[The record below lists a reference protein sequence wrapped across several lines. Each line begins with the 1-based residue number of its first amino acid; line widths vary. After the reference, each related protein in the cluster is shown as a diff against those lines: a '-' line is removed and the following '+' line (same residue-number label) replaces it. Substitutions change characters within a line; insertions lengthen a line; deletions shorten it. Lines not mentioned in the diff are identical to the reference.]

1 MVYLLLLTW
10 LIIDKTINYER
21 SVNNEWRRKV

>member
-21 SVNNEWRRKV
+21 SVDNEWSRKV